1 MNPHVHSNVQK
12 QSAKNMGDIEDTKTV
27 GWTCYCCH
35 AQTLLELTGAMHHIN
50 QLLFHSRVYPEHLG
64 TQTSLWRSLKQRR
77 LGIASHV
84 TDSLEA
90 HHILPLQVHSLQSSR
105 FAKLT
110 HEGGIKI
117 TCLHKIRTRP
127 SATSKRSDQPCR

>member
-12 QSAKNMGDIEDTKTV
+12 QSANNMGDIEDTKTV

-35 AQTLLELTGAMHHIN
+35 AQTLLELTGAMH
-50 QLLFHSRVYPEHLG
+50 QSAFVPFQGLPR
-64 TQTSLWRSLKQRR
+64 TSWNPNITVEILEATPIRNCISCDR
-77 LGIASHV
+77 LI
-84 TDSLEA
+84 EA